1 MNSPYTRSPRTIKH
15 AFVTGAT
22 GLLGNNLVRALLKQ
36 GIKVTAL
43 VRSMEKARLQ
53 FGNLPIQYVK
63 GDILNPEAFRSAFT
77 DCDTLFHTAAFFR
90 DSHKGGKHWQELYDT
105 NVTGTTHLLKAAYEE
120 GIRQMVHTSSIAV
133 LKGERHQLIDETMSR
148 DPSTK
153 LDYYRSKILSEN
165 AVRNFLKEYPG
176 LFLCYV
182 LPGSMY
188 GPGDM
193 GPTATGQLIL
203 DYMQQKL
210 PGIIT
215 KASYSVVDARDV
227 ADIHILALKYGR
239 RNERYLAAGRHMTM
253 ESIVKTLEEIT
264 GIPAPKRHIPIFLV
278 QALAQWNELY
288 HKITGKPV
296 LVSKEI
302 ADITAEEYLRTYFSH
317 KKTEQELG
325 GQFRPFEETLL
336 DTVRWY
342 RNHGYLN

>member
-1 MNSPYTRSPRTIKH
+1 
-15 AFVTGAT
+15 
-22 GLLGNNLVRALLKQ
+22 
-36 GIKVTAL
+36 
-43 VRSMEKARLQ
+43 
-53 FGNLPIQYVK
+53 
-63 GDILNPEAFRSAFT
+63 
-77 DCDTLFHTAAFFR
+77 
-90 DSHKGGKHWQELYDT
+90 
-105 NVTGTTHLLKAAYEE
+105 
-120 GIRQMVHTSSIAV
+120 
-133 LKGERHQLIDETMSR
+133 
-148 DPSTK
+148 
-153 LDYYRSKILSEN
+153 
-165 AVRNFLKEYPG
+165 
-176 LFLCYV
+176 
-182 LPGSMY
+182 
-188 GPGDM
+188 
-193 GPTATGQLIL
+193 
-203 DYMQQKL
+203 MQQKL

-215 KASYSVVDARDV
+215 KASYSVVDTRDV

>member
-1 MNSPYTRSPRTIKH
+1 MFYQ
-15 AFVTGAT
+15 V
-22 GLLGNNLVRALLKQ
+22 
-36 GIKVTAL
+36 
-43 VRSMEKARLQ
+43 
-53 FGNLPIQYVK
+53 
-63 GDILNPEAFRSAFT
+63 
-77 DCDTLFHTAAFFR
+77 
-90 DSHKGGKHWQELYDT
+90 
-105 NVTGTTHLLKAAYEE
+105 
-120 GIRQMVHTSSIAV
+120 
-133 LKGERHQLIDETMSR
+133 
-148 DPSTK
+148 
-153 LDYYRSKILSEN
+153 
-165 AVRNFLKEYPG
+165 
-176 LFLCYV
+176 
-182 LPGSMY
+182 
-188 GPGDM
+188 
-193 GPTATGQLIL
+193 
-203 DYMQQKL
+203 
-210 PGIIT
+210 
-215 KASYSVVDARDV
+215 
-227 ADIHILALKYGR
+227 LALKYGR